1 MVAGVLIRLIL
12 LPTDGLRG
20 DIDQFVG
27 WAHALA
33 VSGLATLY
41 NGTPFGPVAF
51 GPVMAYV
58 WAILAALQPA
68 FATVTDSADPG
79 IRALMKLPASLADL
93 GLAAIVVWA
102 LRDRPRWAV
111 IGAAAILLHPAVI
124 YVSAWWGQ
132 YESIFLLFGLG
143 AVVAAVNGRNG
154 LAAALVAAALHDEA
168 AGPGLHPAVRGV
180 VLGVGLRHGGRSRGR
195 RSRSPVPGSS
205 ASATLVVL
213 WLPFLATAGPIRYIE
228 GLGMYQ
234 TDVFRILSLN
244 AWNAWWLLQ
253 EAAGGALPR
262 RRHGRA
268 RARSRHATSG
278 TWPPRVLSLV
288 VVAAIVRSPRPA
300 VLILGV
306 TASVMVVFTFMT
318 QMHERYAYAALII
331 PVLLLSRPP
340 VRWWWLAFSV
350 VFFLNLVAAVPPSDE
365 IGALLPVFGPAR
377 RRGRDRDDRAVHLGG
392 GADPAGEPG
401 RAGDSACGGSSR
413 PLRPP
418 PTDERAPIPA
428 QVVRQPL
435 AKLEVA
441 LAGRPIAPRRR
452 HLGDPPAVERRL
464 HRQLERQLE
473 AGLALDRDRV
483 EEAAR
488 VELEVV
494 GRVVGAHAGEPVQG
508 QARGAAHQAA

>member
-1 MVAGVLIRLIL
+1 MTGVDAASGSTTSWSRNERLSLAAVVVAGVLIRLIL

-20 DIDQFVG
+20 DIDQFVA
-27 WAHALA
+27 WTHTVA

-58 WAILAALQPA
+58 WAILTALQPA

-79 IRALMKLPASLADL
+79 IRALMKVPASLADL

-154 LAAALVAAALHDEA
+154 VAAALVAAALLTKPQA
-168 AGPGLHPAVRGV
+168 LAFILPFATWFWASGYATGGVRG
-180 VLGVGLRHGGRSRGR
+180 GVIGLVRAGLIG
-195 RSRSPVPGSS
+195 V
-205 ASATLVVL
+205 ATLVVL
-213 WLPFLATAGPIRYIE
+213 WLPFLANAGPIRYVE

-253 EAAGGALPR
+253 EAGGGHFLADDTAVLGPLTPR
-262 RRHGRA
+262 HLGYV
-268 RARSRHATSG
+268 ATA
-278 TWPPRVLSLV
+278 VLSLV

-365 IGALLPVFGPAR
+365 IGRLLPVFGPLGVA
-377 RRGRDRDDRAVHLGG
+377 GAIAMTALCLGAVVLTQW
-392 GADPAGEPG
+392 ASLDEPG
-401 RAGDSACGGSSR
+401 TQRVAD
-413 PLRPP
+413 
-418 PTDERAPIPA
+418 AP
-428 QVVRQPL
+428 
-435 AKLEVA
+435 
-441 LAGRPIAPRRR
+441 GR
-452 HLGDPPAVERRL
+452 
-464 HRQLERQLE
+464 
-473 AGLALDRDRV
+473 
-483 EEAAR
+483 
-488 VELEVV
+488 
-494 GRVVGAHAGEPVQG
+494 
-508 QARGAAHQAA
+508 